1 MISADRVAHASGDL
15 PFFGTRTKDG
25 GPQLLN
31 YYWFQEA
38 FSSDECKNIISLAQE
53 YEKQGGTTFA
63 GDGNEY
69 RKSTIRWIPPNE
81 STSWIYE
88 RIRDLSIEANE
99 TYKLDICGFTEHL
112 QFTEYEGKGAKY
124 GYHVDIGPWNYH
136 RKLSVVL
143 QLSNPKDY
151 TGGDLVINPGGE
163 LLYPDKTQG
172 TVIFFPSILQHEVT
186 PLESGNRYSIVS
198 WISGPPWK

>member
-1 MISADRVAHASGDL
+1 M
-15 PFFGTRTKDG
+15 
-25 GPQLLN
+25 
-31 YYWFQEA
+31 
-38 FSSDECKNIISLAQE
+38 
-53 YEKQGGTTFA
+53 
-63 GDGNEY
+63 
-69 RKSTIRWIPPNE
+69 
-81 STSWIYE
+81 
-88 RIRDLSIEANE
+88 
-99 TYKLDICGFTEHL
+99 
-112 QFTEYEGKGAKY
+112 
-124 GYHVDIGPWNYH
+124 DIGPWNYH

-143 QLSNPKDY
+143 QLSNPEDY